1 MPIIKGYAENLAHGG
16 VEGRL
21 HVVEVLGDEVEVLE
35 NVGVGVV
42 EKAVG

>member
-1 MPIIKGYAENLAHGG
+1 MPKIAYGG

-35 NVGVGVV
+35 NVGVGV
-42 EKAVG
+42 EEAVG